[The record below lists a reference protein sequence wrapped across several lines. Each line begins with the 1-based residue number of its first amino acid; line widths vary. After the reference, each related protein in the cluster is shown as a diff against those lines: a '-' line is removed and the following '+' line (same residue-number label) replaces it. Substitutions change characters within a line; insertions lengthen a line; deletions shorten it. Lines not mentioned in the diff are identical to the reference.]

1 MIGIFDY
8 GSGGLTVLK
17 AVRESARNFDVV
29 YFGDLKNA
37 PYGER
42 SRSELSH
49 LTVEGIKMLKAY
61 GATSIVSACNSVSA
75 SLAVSLFDTLD
86 LSPDHLIE
94 MVGPTVRYLRHFD
107 KPLLVAATP
116 ATIDSGIYQDAFS
129 MVGIDIAPVPI
140 PGLAGAIEFDP
151 SDSQIAQLIRDA
163 FRGVNVDRYG
173 GLVLACTHYP
183 LALSS
188 FEKCLPSIPIF
199 DPATAVAER
208 VEEKFW
214 PAEAGNGTI
223 RFVVSADSELFL
235 QRVAESFP
243 DVEVSVEVLA

>member
-1 MIGIFDY
+1 MIGIFDS

-17 AVRESARNFDVV
+17 AIRDSMRNFDIV

-49 LTVEGIKMLKAY
+49 LTVEGIKTLKAR
-61 GATSIVSACNSVSA
+61 GATSIISACNSVSA

-86 LSPDHLIE
+86 LSPEHLIE

-116 ATIDSGIYQDAFS
+116 ATIESGIYQDAFA
-129 MVGIDIAPVPI
+129 MVGVDITPVPI
-140 PGLAGAIEFDP
+140 PGLAGAIEFG
-151 SDSQIAQLIRDA
+151 SDDERIEQLTRDA
-163 FRGVNVDRYG
+163 LSGLDGSGHG

-183 LALSS
+183 LALGS
-188 FEKCLPSIPIF
+188 FEKSLRGMPIF

-214 PAEAGNGTI
+214 PAEAGDGKL
-223 RFVVSADSELFL
+223 RFLIS
-235 QRVAESFP
+235 AESDHFRRRVTEMFP
-243 DVEVSVEVLA
+243 GAEFSIEVLA